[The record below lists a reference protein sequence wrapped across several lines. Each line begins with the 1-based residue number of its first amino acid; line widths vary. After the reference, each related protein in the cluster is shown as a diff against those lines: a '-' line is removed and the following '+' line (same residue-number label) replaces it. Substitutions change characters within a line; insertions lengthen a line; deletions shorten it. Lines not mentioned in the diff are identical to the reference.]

1 MSTVEEH
8 LRSIDG
14 VICNNIASL
23 SDNRGLLS
31 QNTLSQLR
39 NLVEGV
45 AVLIHTQDSSKE
57 HDYAAIEAGLAFLK
71 TQGKLSFL
79 SRFFRLLQP
88 STSHYT
94 FDGDGSE
101 RLMLNYYE
109 YLHRVRDLLSRTFGL
124 DILHNLEDFP
134 VDRDPALREYHQK
147 IAERLE
153 AAHRDPSGG
162 DRSSRYY
169 ILKTRPFFNGG
180 RIYYE
185 VTFAIPS
192 DRPSISKVDHVIAFT
207 EYDISDKHAAN
218 LALRNDVIEVL
229 GQTMPII
236 LITAWEVSVRGCEF
250 ENFSRF
256 FGPRS
261 RVSTTSNEYKNL
273 MRHLTQ
279 TGSTLLDLIDLPDAD
294 YDRIK
299 VWVLADAKTPRIY
312 PTLDEARRI
321 IQDRR
326 PGYLLLRYLLLS
338 MRNVVIRKQYNTNIC
353 GKLSNLH
360 LQWGCIPFE
369 QMPFCTYPMGH
380 RTRFRDLLEAI
391 DPTGRAHEMLA
402 RRISDN
408 VDRRGMLYTPL
419 SELKDFGDDVVS
431 LINQHNA
438 LLYNNPRHQARCLE
452 IDKSHVFIRGY
463 ENDVVQ
469 IVEKLQSYATSGVGG
484 WESALSK
491 WMDELPLPPDDPT
504 KAASLN
510 SLYADSRVAFV
521 YGAAGTGKSTMIN
534 YVANYFNGKPMLFLA
549 NTHPAVDNLRRR
561 VQTQHAEFRTIASHN
576 WNSGSTTEYEVLVI
590 DECSTVSNEDLL
602 EVLSN
607 TKFKLLLLVGDIY
620 QIESIQF
627 GNWFSIVRSFV
638 PTSSVSELDKPWR
651 SDNKQLLTLWQKV
664 RDLSEDIIETMT
676 RGRYS
681 TTLSPELFTRR
692 RDDEIILCLNYDG
705 IYGINNVNRFLQSSN
720 PNPSIGWG
728 PGTFKVGDPVVF
740 NDSDRFKGL
749 IYNNLKG
756 TIVGIDRQLGSIRF
770 EVELARTVTELDAW
784 GLDLTWLRD
793 SVVAFEVYE
802 LANSDDDD
810 AAPNTAV
817 PFQVAYAV
825 SIHRAQGLEY
835 ESVKIVITGANE
847 DAITHN
853 IFYTAITRAR
863 EYLQVFWTP
872 ETEKA
877 ILATMKRK
885 STAKDVNL
893 LVGRRGLVRA

>member
-1 MSTVEEH
+1 MSTVEAH

-14 VICNNIASL
+14 VICDNITAL
-23 SDNRGLLS
+23 SDNRALLS
-31 QNTLSQLR
+31 QNMLSQLR
-39 NLVEGV
+39 NMVEGV
-45 AVLIHTQDSSKE
+45 AVLIHTKDGSTE

-79 SRFFRLLQP
+79 SRFYRLLQP

-101 RLMLNYYE
+101 RLMLKYYE
-109 YLHRVRDLLSRTFGL
+109 YLHRMRDLLCRTFSL
-124 DILHNLEDFP
+124 DVLHNLEDFP
-134 VDRDPALREYHQK
+134 VDLDPALRDYHEK
-147 IAERLE
+147 IAERVE
-153 AAHRDPSGG
+153 AARRVPSRG

-169 ILKTRPFFNGG
+169 VLKTRPFFHGG

-192 DRPSISKVDHVIAFT
+192 DRPSISKFDHVIAFT

-218 LALRNDVIEVL
+218 LTLRNDVIEVL

-236 LITAWEVSVRGCEF
+236 LITAWEVSIRGCEF

-273 MRHLTQ
+273 MRYLTQ
-279 TGSTLLDLIDLPDAD
+279 TGSTLLDLVDLPVAD

-299 VWVLADAKTPRIY
+299 AWVLVDAKTPRIY
-312 PTLDEARRI
+312 PTLDEARTI
-321 IQDRR
+321 IQDSR

-338 MRNVVIRKQYNTNIC
+338 MRNVVIRKQYNRDVC

-391 DPTGRAHEMLA
+391 DPAGRAHEMLA

-408 VDRRGMLYTPL
+408 VDRRGLLYTPL
-419 SELKDFGDDVVS
+419 SELEDFGDDIVS
-431 LINQHNA
+431 LINQHNS
-438 LLYNNPRHQARCLE
+438 LLYNNPRHQARWLD
-452 IDKSHVFIRGY
+452 IDKGHVFIRGY

-491 WMDELPLPPDDPT
+491 WMDELPLPLDDPT

-510 SLYADSRVAFV
+510 SLYADSRVALV

-534 YVANYFNGKPMLFLA
+534 YIANYFNGKPLLFLA

-576 WNSGSTTEYEVLVI
+576 WSPGSTTEYEVLVI

-602 EVLSN
+602 NVLSN

-627 GNWFSIVRSFV
+627 GNWFSIARSFV
-638 PTSSVSELDKPWR
+638 PPSSVSELDKPWR
-651 SDNKQLLTLWQKV
+651 STNKQLLALWQKV
-664 RDLSEDIIETMT
+664 RGLSEDITESMT
-676 RGRYS
+676 RGHYS
-681 TTLSPELFTRR
+681 TPLSPELFTRR

-705 IYGINNVNRFLQSSN
+705 LYGINNVNRFLQSGN
-720 PNPSIGWG
+720 PNPPIDWG
-728 PGTFKVGDPVVF
+728 PGTFKVGDPIVF
-740 NDSDRFKGL
+740 NDSERFKGL

-784 GLDLTWLRD
+784 GLDLTWLHD
-793 SVVAFEVYE
+793 SVVAFDVYE

-810 AAPNTAV
+810 AASNTAV

-853 IFYTAITRAR
+853 IFYTAITRSR
-863 EYLQVFWTP
+863 EHLQVFWTP
-872 ETEKA
+872 ETEKS
-877 ILATMKRK
+877 ILANMERK
-885 STAKDVNL
+885 SSAKDVNL